1 MEYYSAIKIIIM
13 KTMNNKEQCSHY
25 DIKSKKADLKH
36 NVHYD
41 GVCLKIRMWVERKC
55 AQQYSYVSLMDLWM
69 IYFLFSKLGLI
80 NDTF

>member
-41 GVCLKIRMWVERKC
+41 GVCLKIRM
-55 AQQYSYVSLMDLWM
+55 
-69 IYFLFSKLGLI
+69 
-80 NDTF
+80 